1 MASNERRLFLKT
13 LVLGIAAAVSAPL
26 FRMQRAFAEAPALAK
41 LEDPLVKALGY
52 VPNAKDAKDRKD
64 KKANCKNCQFYAA
77 ADDKATQG
85 KCQLIASGE
94 VLAAG
99 WCRSYSAK
107 AKK

>member
-1 MASNERRLFLKT
+1 MKT
-13 LVLGIAAAVSAPL
+13 LFLGIAALASAPL
-26 FRMQRAFAEAPALAK
+26 LRVQRAFAANPLAS
-41 LEDPLVKALGY
+41 ETDPLVKALAY
-52 VPNAKDAKDRKD
+52 VPNAKDAKGRKD
-64 KKANCKNCQFYAA
+64 KKANCKNCQFFIA

-99 WCRSYSAK
+99 WCKSYAVK

>member
-1 MASNERRLFLKT
+1 MKT
-13 LVLGIAAAVSAPL
+13 LVLGVAAFATAPIL
-26 FRMQRAFAEAPALAK
+26 RVQRALAGNPLAK
-41 LEDPLVKALGY
+41 LDDPLVKALGY
-52 VPNAKDAKDRKD
+52 VADAKDSKDRKD
-64 KKANCKNCQFYAA
+64 KKANCKSCQFYVA

-99 WCRSYSAK
+99 WCRSYAVK